1 MLRFIC
7 DLSRGV
13 QLSFDLKWGK
23 VGVVLVVEV
32 SQYFTFSVFN
42 FAHLTV
48 LTGLKLVIKV
58 KPTTNPNILI
68 FLLAQQSII
77 QWFRSSYHNMIIEVI
92 VSGPSHT
99 TGQP

>member
-13 QLSFDLKWGK
+13 QLSFDLKRGK

-58 KPTTNPNILI
+58 KPTTNPKYFNLSVGTTINN
-68 FLLAQQSII
+68 S
-77 QWFRSSYHNMIIEVI
+77 M
-92 VSGPSHT
+92 VSFKLSQHDH
-99 TGQP
+99 